1 MPKHNITRNLLRATL
16 LASLAMPASALLPA
30 ASPLP
35 FAATK
40 AYAGLLAEHRTV
52 LEQYGTFKPHG
63 KYGEVW
69 VPTVTPQGWHPY
81 PPCYWV
87 YTKHGWHFDDKTPWG
102 QIVHHHG
109 RWTHDGDSWIWVP
122 GEEYSPGWVIWK
134 ANQEWVGWAPT
145 PPEQDMKTL
154 DVQAFNSD
162 KMWTFMDAKKFGK
175 SCGGGIAPSAQV
187 PMLLTQT
194 QYIRDVAVVDGI
206 VVFVFPSWLIG
217 PIVDI
222 DIFNVN
228 VWSPVFIVNVI
239 NIWNIVW
246 NVNIVV
252 IACNNTLPA
261 MAPPP
266 PPSNPPPPPGRRT
279 ELPPTTP
286 PGGYTPPQQ
295 PPSTSTPPS
304 NPPGG
309 YTPPR
314 QPPSTWTPPSYPPG
328 GNYPPRPPGT
338 GPSNPTGPK
347 VVIDTFPP
355 RLPRTPGSG
364 IVPGGN
370 NTPGAGNGNRPGGT
384 SGLYPT
390 KPIDPGYGRGRL
402 NGTSQLGTSSSI
414 GSRLASQTRL
424 TVGGGRGNVAQLS
437 GNSTASA
444 SKYRLR

>member
-1 MPKHNITRNLLRATL
+1 MPKHNMTRNLLRAAL

-52 LEQYGTFKPHG
+52 LEQYGTFQPHG

-87 YTKHGWHFDDKTPWG
+87 YTKHGWYFDDKTPWG

-109 RWTHDGDSWIWVP
+109 RWTHDGGSWIWVP
-122 GEEYSPGWVIWK
+122 GEEYSPGWVVWK

-162 KMWTFMDAKKFGK
+162 KMWIFMDTKKFGK
-175 SCGGGIAPSAQV
+175 SCDGGIAPSAQV
-187 PMLLTQT
+187 PMLLTRT

-206 VVFVFPSWLIG
+206 VVFVFPSWLWG

-222 DIFNVN
+222 DIFNIN

-252 IACNNTLPA
+252 NIACNNTLPA

-286 PGGYTPPQQ
+286 PGG
-295 PPSTSTPPS
+295 
-304 NPPGG
+304 N
-309 YTPPR
+309 TPPR
-314 QPPSTWTPPSYPPG
+314 QPPGTSTPPWNSPG
-328 GNYPPRPPGT
+328 RLHSAGWLHSAAAAADHLGAADVSARWKLSAAAAGHRAEQSDRAESGDRHLPAAAAGH
-338 GPSNPTGPK
+338 GPNNPTGPK

-355 RLPRTPGSG
+355 RRRAAAAPRAATTPRA
-364 IVPGGN
+364 PA
-370 NTPGAGNGNRPGGT
+370 TAAGRAAPAAFT
-384 SGLYPT
+384 
-390 KPIDPGYGRGRL
+390 R
-402 NGTSQLGTSSSI
+402 SSRSI
-414 GSRLASQTRL
+414 PA
-424 TVGGGRGNVAQLS
+424 
-437 GNSTASA
+437 TAA
-444 SKYRLR
+444 AG